1 MFSAIGSVVG
11 GVIQSAW
18 NNKMQREAQD
28 FQRSERIAGQE
39 YQTSE
44 REAMQQYQ
52 TGEREAQN
60 QYSEDMYNKYSSPE
74 ARVRQLK
81 AAGLNPIL
89 ASDNAGVGSVAASSG
104 SSGGAPG
111 SGGAVQGHAPTPPYQ
126 GVGVWSDIMGNAAN
140 AIKTLAEAKKVGLD
154 VKWYEDLVKSKLRT
168 NELQQAFQELVNSV
182 ESWRMPKKAQAELDL
197 FYKTLQKEDATI
209 DEIKA
214 HTEKLVHDGR
224 ISKQTADTFM
234 EAFKNTQDNLKSQT
248 AVNNADV
255 GLKEAQTVTEQGKP
269 ALQKSEIS
277 RNFASA
283 KLAIEES
290 KISHLKG
297 DSYKAVARYNDAL
310 SEMQEMKNEVQSIN
324 QPFNILNSLHA
335 SQKFIERFDYET
347 RILFAEVRKAEAEGD
362 FAKVNQI
369 LNAVSSVIGSVSGGA
384 LNVFTAYRNFKAGKH
399 ILSGMKGV
407 KSNEPISFTNPPS
420 FPLDSPS
427 DYFY

>member
-1 MFSAIGSVVG
+1 MGWSDFMNGGFSSIASGIGG
-11 GVIQSAW
+11 LFQ
-18 NNKMQREAQD
+18 NMQNRQMQREAQD

-52 TGEREAQN
+52 TSEREAQN

-74 ARVRQLK
+74 ARARQLK

-197 FYKTLQKEDATI
+197 LYKTLLKEDATI

-214 HTEKLVHDGR
+214 HTDKLVQEGR

-283 KLAIEES
+283 TLMKYQAEIEKNFKPRQIQAATDLDEILYNIHSIQYSIDLAKENGQKEFNKFLLEQQRKTMERAYEIAEQQLKLAEKENDTYSYRIWTDIIRDLS
-290 KISHLKG
+290 DTFKNGAVGYRSLKG
-297 DSYKAVARYNDAL
+297 FPTTSPNGINFGVTSITPPVIAL
-310 SEMQEMKNEVQSIN
+310 
-324 QPFNILNSLHA
+324 
-335 SQKFIERFDYET
+335 
-347 RILFAEVRKAEAEGD
+347 
-362 FAKVNQI
+362 
-369 LNAVSSVIGSVSGGA
+369 
-384 LNVFTAYRNFKAGKH
+384 
-399 ILSGMKGV
+399 
-407 KSNEPISFTNPPS
+407 
-420 FPLDSPS
+420 
-427 DYFY
+427 

>member
-1 MFSAIGSVVG
+1 MWSAIGSVVG
-11 GVIQSAW
+11 GLLQSSW

-89 ASDNAGVGSVAASSG
+89 ASDNSGVGSVAASSG

-111 SGGAVQGHAPTPPYQ
+111 SGGAVQGHAPSAPYQ
-126 GVGVWSDIMGNAAN
+126 SVGVWSDIMGNAAK
-140 AIKTLAEAKKVGLD
+140 AIESLASAKEKGVNTELIQKSMDGLVKKV
-154 VKWYEDLVKSKLRT
+154 
-168 NELQQAFQELVNSV
+168 NEEARSEELKNAFQEIINSV
-182 ESWRMPKKAQAELDL
+182 NKKHLDEKFVAEINALWASANKDNAQV
-197 FYKTLQKEDATI
+197 KEIQAMVD
-209 DEIKA
+209 
-214 HTEKLVHDGR
+214 KLVEEKR
-224 ISKQTADTFM
+224 LTKMQADTFM
-234 EAFKNTQDNLKSQT
+234 EAFKNTQDNII
-248 AVNNADV
+248 ADTN
-255 GLKEAQTVTEQGKP
+255 LKEAQTVTEQGKP

-283 KLAIEES
+283 KLSIAEADIAS
-290 KISHLKG
+290 LKG
-297 DSYKAVARYNDAL
+297 ESYKAVARYNHAL
-310 SEMQEMKNEVQSIN
+310 SDMQTMKNEIQKFTYIQDS
-324 QPFNILNSLHA
+324 LNALHA
-335 SQKFIERFDYET
+335 SREFAKRFDYET

-369 LNAVSSVIGSVSGGA
+369 IGAVSSVFGSISGGL
-384 LNVFTAYRNFKAGKH
+384 LNGFTAYRNYKSGKS
-399 ILSGMKGV
+399 IFSGMKGV
-407 KSNEPISFTNPPS
+407 KPDEPISFFNPPA

-427 DYFY
+427 EMFY